1 MYGQNLGVR
10 PDAPGELI
18 FTKFCVR
25 VLAPDV
31 FLSFEFQK
39 DRMKNVGAVGSK
51 FPLSYSKGTS
61 LIQLLVAT
69 VSLNEIPNMH
79 SGVKQIKS
87 MTHYERCALFA
98 LIEFRHSRNA

>member
-61 LIQLLVAT
+61 LIQQLVNCYRTRRDYCCCLL
-69 VSLNEIPNMH
+69 
-79 SGVKQIKS
+79 K
-87 MTHYERCALFA
+87 YY
-98 LIEFRHSRNA
+98 